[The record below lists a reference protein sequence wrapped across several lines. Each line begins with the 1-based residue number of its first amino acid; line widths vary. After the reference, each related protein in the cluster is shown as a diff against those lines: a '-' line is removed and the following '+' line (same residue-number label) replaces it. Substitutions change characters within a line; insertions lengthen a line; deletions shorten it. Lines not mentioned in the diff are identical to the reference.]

1 MRGAV
6 AVAIAV
12 LCAPLFAQR
21 PKPAVELLLRDGV
34 GVVEG
39 RLKARQQRT
48 YSVTP
53 SGHTLSLELAGEPMR
68 SVGVEVYDPD
78 GLRVLLIKEGAGR
91 WTSPL
96 SKHGAFEIAVVRTTP
111 SAPPSTYR
119 LRVVVR

>member
-21 PKPAVELLLRDGV
+21 PKLAVELPLRDGV

-53 SGHTLSLELAGEPMR
+53 RGQTLSLELAGEPMR

-78 GLRVLLIKEGAGR
+78 GLRVLLVKEGAGR